1 MPFEYHPAALASDTT
16 DYQAGTLNR
25 ISSAISKGAPAA
37 AISGALSIYNSFLF
51 EEHEVDIQDAVTRF
65 GGEGMGDYYTE
76 NKSAID
82 IVGFI
87 GTSLIPG
94 SIGVKGLKMARSGLP
109 AGNFSKFLNL
119 APSRKKQFLDAALQ
133 ETAQAG
139 GTIKGIMSRNRLKY
153 LGWEAADAVM
163 VGTAA
168 ELGVAAMMH
177 DSPVFDGDTIGDL
190 GWNIALGAGLSG
202 VIGGAVGSIMAKGI
216 LKSAQSEIQTAAREY
231 DVLADAQ
238 KLGLSRGTDSLVMA
252 ESLLDMPSA
261 FAKVPFKYKLDGAVQ
276 ELEGGL
282 QTEEAFKRIRMD
294 AQKLGQDKLAMKF
307 NDLALG
313 DERIGQAYFRFMQE
327 GMEASKAAGL
337 DATEAVQKLHGYLA
351 NLSHINALNLEQL
364 ALDSRKFYVSAKPVG
379 DTPLERATGLFS
391 KTRTKETQKAA
402 YRLADD
408 VTEQDIV
415 IQRIDDLGEVSL
427 KDAFKRNP
435 DVDAIQLLDG
445 SVRINPRSSKV
456 LRVRENPLQVKQLI
470 DLETGALTNETAA
483 VIGDILQKGKL
494 AVQAD
499 GVYINGQRYAQV
511 PSKAAT
517 MADSPL
523 ESSARWVWASQLDAS
538 MFKKATQQ
546 AVDLADFPAVTRLAE
561 LVEQGKLTD
570 AQMRAFRLTDDGVDV
585 DWEDI
590 ADLRAAIDEKR
601 LTWLEGEYANWS
613 EAMGSV
619 PDTRVLAAHLNT
631 DYKWI
636 EETIERGYAR
646 PTHGEQQAGTVLDTA
661 AAMNPRTVQATWDF
675 GWTPH
680 MLPEEAFKMNMGPSH
695 LVTQELTKEYQRT
708 IRRSVNEE
716 TAAAVLGQDAAQ
728 FMPAD
733 RLLAKETSVGGAGA
747 TLLGAA
753 NAGYGERAKLWVQNT
768 GKSVAQATLR
778 RTDETMQTL
787 VPWVNGL
794 RTNQAAAAEL
804 GVVTN
809 MLRMSKHRYSFHPLA
824 PADGITGEVGHILV
838 AQDAFALAKKLK
850 ISLDDAIARM
860 PVDPK
865 HPASITIRRS
875 ETAGFLRTSADINHF
890 RQGKFTS
897 LYNAAGLARKLPE
910 LPVVYAPPINT
921 VKYPFHAFVKTKPRM
936 GLATDVGMITAKSE
950 ESLRAQAASLGDDF
964 DIFYK
969 QDTENYFK
977 IKGEYDYSLSMNES
991 AVNSELARRGKL
1003 ADMLPETR
1011 FENINEDWL
1020 QWHSRQEEKLVREA
1034 VQVQNREF
1042 FSEMRLLSEQYRKV
1056 SESVSRGIGSR
1067 FKSKVAD
1074 PFGDYIKTALNISK
1088 QQEFP
1093 LLDSLNEFVDKL
1105 GLAAGDAVNKGL
1117 RDASKGIISWEDA
1130 NRIMADKGLGTM
1142 YRNPEQYIA
1151 ANERMPK
1158 NLVKTAFQK
1167 VNMALATTMLRLDF
1181 ANSLVNMIST
1191 PIMLGTEL
1199 ASIKRM
1205 IANDDKLAGAL
1216 RELTTLPL
1224 PGNATVRVPSTTKL
1238 IGNAI
1243 NNFFGADKNAL
1254 IARYKG
1260 MGAMKSVADQYHQ
1273 LLDMAAHDPRVPMTE
1288 FAKRADKVVEL
1299 GTKIS
1304 GNTFSEDFTRFVSA
1318 DVMKQLSDPLVRAGK
1333 LTVKEQDAY
1342 ISTFVNRVQGNYVT
1356 SQRPV
1361 IFQGTTGAAISL
1373 FQTYA
1378 FNVLQ
1383 QLHRHME
1390 VGDKRTLAIFAG
1402 LQGSIFGMNGLP
1414 FFDAVNTHLIGGMI
1428 AQNPEHKDAY
1438 SVLPAFNKDLG
1449 DWLLYGTA
1457 SAFPL
1462 MTGSTPAFFTRGDI
1476 NPRHALILP
1485 TAIADV
1491 PAVSA
1496 SIKLVNTLLDMG
1508 KNISGGADLD
1518 DALLKGLQH
1527 QGWNR
1532 PLAGFAQ
1539 LLGGQSVDNKGALIS
1554 AAVDLQTTSKLAALA
1569 ERTFSLEGATR
1580 LMGARPMDEAVALN
1594 AMYRNKSYEAMD
1606 RARIERLGAI
1616 VKTKLYNNSLP
1627 EQEELDDFMLRYTRS
1642 GGRIENFNQAMQRW
1656 SRDANV
1662 SIVNQLADRMGNPYS
1677 RKLQTIMGG
1686 EPIDDYRNAGVPAYG
1701 QTGQEGE
1708 Y

>member
-1 MPFEYHPAALASDTT
+1 MPFEYHPASLAAETT

-25 ISSAISKGAPAA
+25 ITSAISKGAPAA
-37 AISGALSIYNSFLF
+37 AVSGAMSIYNSFVF

-65 GGEGMGDYYTE
+65 GGEEMGDYYAE
-76 NKSAID
+76 NKSAVD
-82 IVGFI
+82 IVGFV

-94 SIGVKGLKMARSGLP
+94 SIGMKGLKMARSGLP
-109 AGNFSKFLNL
+109 AGNFSKYLNL
-119 APSRKKQFLDAALQ
+119 APSRKKQYLEAALQ

-139 GTIKGIMSRNRLKY
+139 GTIKSLMTRNRLKY
-153 LGWEAADAVM
+153 AQWEVADQAM
-163 VGTAA
+163 IGTAF
-168 ELGVAAMMH
+168 ELGVVAMMH
-177 DSPVFDGDTIGDL
+177 DSPVFDGDSIGDFA
-190 GWNIALGAGLSG
+190 WNIGLGAGLSG
-202 VIGGAVGSIMAKGI
+202 VIGGAVGSVMAKGI
-216 LKSAQSEIQTAAREY
+216 LKSAQSEIQLAAREY
-231 DVLADAQ
+231 DVVADAQ
-238 KLGLSRGTDSLVMA
+238 RLGLSRGTDSLIMA
-252 ESLLDMPSA
+252 ESLLDMPSQ
-261 FAKVPFKYKLDGAVQ
+261 FAKTPFKYKLDGKMQ

-327 GMEASKAAGL
+327 GMEASRAMGL
-337 DATEAVQKLHGYLA
+337 DGTETAQKLHGYLA

-364 ALDSRKFYVSAKPVG
+364 DLDSRKFYVSARPVG
-379 DTPLERATGLFS
+379 DTPLERATSLFS
-391 KTRTKETQKAA
+391 KTRTKDTQKAA

-408 VTEQDIV
+408 VTDQDIS
-415 IQRIDDLGEVSL
+415 IARIEDLGEASL
-427 KDAFKRNP
+427 KDAFKNNADI
-435 DVDAIQLLDG
+435 DVIQLPDG
-445 SVRINPRSSKV
+445 SVRINPKSSRV
-456 LRVRENPLQVKQLI
+456 LRVRENPVQVKQLI

-494 AVQAD
+494 SVQAD
-499 GVYINGQRYAQV
+499 GVYVNGKRYAQA
-511 PSKAAT
+511 PSKAAS
-517 MADSPL
+517 MAESPL
-523 ESSARWVWASQLDAS
+523 EASARWLWASQLDAAV
-538 MFKKATQQ
+538 FKKATQQ

-561 LVEQGKLTD
+561 LVESGKLTD
-570 AQMRAFRLTDDGVDV
+570 QQMRAFKLTDDGVDV
-585 DWEDI
+585 DWDDI
-590 ADLRAAIDEKR
+590 TDLRAAIDDKR
-601 LTWLEGEYANWS
+601 LTWLEGEYANWT

-619 PDTRVLAAHLNT
+619 PDVRVLAAQLNT
-631 DYKWI
+631 DYRWV
-636 EETIERGYAR
+636 EEAIERGYAR
-646 PTHGEQQAGTVLDTA
+646 PTHGEQQAGKILDTA

-675 GWTPH
+675 GWTPR
-680 MLPEEAFKMNMGPSH
+680 MLPEEAYKMNMGPGH
-695 LVTQELTKEYQRT
+695 LVTQELTKEYQRAV
-708 IRRSVNEE
+708 RRSINE
-716 TAAAVLGQDAAQ
+716 TAAISVLGEDAGQ

-733 RLLAKETSVGGAGA
+733 QLLSKESSVSGAGA
-747 TLLGAA
+747 SLFGAA

-768 GKSVAQATLR
+768 GRATAQATLR
-778 RTDETMQTL
+778 RVEETMQTL
-787 VPWVNGL
+787 APYVNAL

-804 GVVTN
+804 GIVTN
-809 MLRMSKHRYSFHPLA
+809 MLRKSKHRYMFHPA
-824 PADGITGEVGHILV
+824 PPKGTVSGEAAHILV
-838 AQDAFALAKKLK
+838 AQDAFTLAAKNK
-850 ISLDDAIARM
+850 ISLDEAIARM
-860 PVDPK
+860 PQDVNS
-865 HPASITIRRS
+865 PASISVRS
-875 ETAGFLRTSADINHF
+875 SDTAGFLRTSANINHV
-890 RQGKFTS
+890 RQGKFTT
-897 LYNAAGLARKLPE
+897 LYNAAGLVRKLPDM
-910 LPVVYAPPINT
+910 PVVYAPPINT
-921 VKYPFHAFVKTKPRM
+921 VKYPFHAFVKTKGKM
-936 GLATDVGMITAKSE
+936 GLGTDVGMLTAKSE

-977 IKGEYDYSLSMNES
+977 IKGEYDYSMSMNES
-991 AVNSELARRGKL
+991 AVNSELSRRGKL

-1034 VQVQNREF
+1034 VQVQSREF

-1056 SESVSRGIGSR
+1056 SESVARGIGSR

-1074 PFGDYIKTALNISK
+1074 PFGDYVKTALNISK

-1105 GLAAGDAVNKGL
+1105 GLAAGDALVKATK
-1117 RDASKGIISWEDA
+1117 DAKAGIITWDEA
-1130 NRIMADKGLGTM
+1130 NKIMADKGLGTL
-1142 YRNPEQYIA
+1142 YKDVDQYVA

-1158 NLVKTAFQK
+1158 NLIKQTFQK

-1191 PIMLGTEL
+1191 PIMLGTEM

-1205 IANDDKLAGAL
+1205 IANDDKMVGAL

-1224 PGNATVRVPSTTKL
+1224 PGNPAVRVPSTTKL
-1238 IGNAI
+1238 LGNAI
-1243 NNFFGADKNAL
+1243 NNFFGADKDAL

-1260 MGAMKSVADQYHQ
+1260 MGAMKSVADQYHMM
-1273 LLDMAAHDPRVPMTE
+1273 LDMAAHDPRVPMTE
-1288 FAKRADKVVEL
+1288 FGKSVDKAVEIAA
-1299 GTKIS
+1299 KIS
-1304 GNTFSEDFTRFVSA
+1304 GNTLSEDFTRFVSA
-1318 DVMKQLSDPLVRAGK
+1318 DVMKQLSDPLVKGGK
-1333 LTVKEQDAY
+1333 MTLKEQDAY
-1342 ISTFVNRVQGNYVT
+1342 IGTFVNRVQGNYVT

-1361 IFQGTTGAAISL
+1361 IFQGTTGAAVSL

-1414 FFDAVNTHLIGGMI
+1414 FFDAVNTHLLGSMI

-1449 DWLLYGTA
+1449 DWMLYGTA

-1476 NPRHALILP
+1476 NPRHMLILP

-1508 KNISGGADLD
+1508 KNISGGADMD

-1554 AAVDLQTTSKLAALA
+1554 AANDMQATTMLGALA

-1642 GGRIENFNQAMQRW
+1642 GGRVENFNQAMQRW

-1701 QTGQEGE
+1701 EE
-1708 Y
+1708 